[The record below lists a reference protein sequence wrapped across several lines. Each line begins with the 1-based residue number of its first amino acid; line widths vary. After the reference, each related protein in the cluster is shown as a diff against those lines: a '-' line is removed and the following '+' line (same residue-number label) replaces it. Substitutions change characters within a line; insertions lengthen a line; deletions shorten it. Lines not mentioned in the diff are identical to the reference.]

1 MIFLPAKIFCQS
13 NGSFHPKD
21 LFAAFHD
28 LAFQGIAQFTFGIP
42 DSSAG
47 NAPWRRCNKQTAAPQ
62 TFFKVCGALCCGAI
76 LPARSWFGHCPV
88 AADDA
93 PLGNALV
100 RLKAAVGAGFQVAL
114 LDGPLGGLGQL
125 RVGYVRKGGQSGR
138 GRAAGAGRPAVFQR
152 SIASSA
158 RVWGT
163 ATPVGRSWS
172 RMSSVPT

>member
-1 MIFLPAKIFCQS
+1 MIFLPAKFFCQP
-13 NGSFHPKD
+13 NGLFHPKD

-28 LAFQGIAQFTFGIP
+28 LAFQGIAQFPLGIP
-42 DSSAG
+42 DGSAG
-47 NAPWRRCNKQTAAPQ
+47 DAPWRRCNKQTAAPQ

-93 PLGNALV
+93 PLGDALV

-114 LDGPLGGLGQL
+114 LDMAHWAAWASSGSATSAKAG
-125 RVGYVRKGGQSGR
+125 RV
-138 GRAAGAGRPAVFQR
+138 AGAGRPAVFQR